1 MKKIHLFL
9 ALIFAVGAFLGA
21 CSGGDDGGGMNPPTE
36 DVSFADDI
44 QPIFNSSCTSSLC
57 HGTAE
62 SAGLDLRQGSSYGEL
77 FSVTSTS
84 EPPKLRVAPS
94 NADSSYIV
102 IKLEGDQTVG
112 GKMPL
117 GGSLS
122 STQITSIRKWIDE
135 GAENN

>member
-1 MKKIHLFL
+1 MKNIHLFL
-9 ALIFAVGAFLGA
+9 ALIFTVGAFLGA
-21 CSGGDDGGGMNPPTE
+21 CSGGDDGGGMNPPVE

-57 HGTAE
+57 HGTAM
-62 SAGLDLRQGSSYGEL
+62 SAGLDLREGSSYGEL
-77 FSVTSTS
+77 YNVTSTS
-84 EPPKLRVAPS
+84 EPPILRVAPS
-94 NADSSYIV
+94 DADSSYIV

-112 GKMPL
+112 EKMPL